1 MATRKLLPHALRV
14 SSSTPILAPTMPP
27 IAPAPTLASRL
38 TRWTGVTPAWLAALL
53 LAHVAFVALRLPQGS
68 VRKRGQL
75 IEAAQAAGPLW
86 HFVHADGETK
96 RIVAWLVR
104 HAPADQVIAYD
115 GPGRG
120 LMEPLAAVLAPR
132 LVVHASLVQPDGTAL
147 GRRVFAG
154 HPAGEPADGRYG
166 VVDATDGS
174 ELRWT
179 LRGPR

>member
-1 MATRKLLPHALRV
+1 MATSKTLPHALRT
-14 SSSTPILAPTMPP
+14 SSHTPILAATMPP

-38 TRWTGVTPAWLAALL
+38 SHWTGVAPAWLAALL
-53 LAHVAFVALRLPQGS
+53 LAHVAFVALRFPQGS
-68 VRKRGQL
+68 VRKRGQF
-75 IEAAQAAGPLW
+75 IAGAQAAGPLW

-132 LVVHASLVQPDGTAL
+132 LVVHVSLVQPDGTAL

-154 HPAGEPADGRYG
+154 HPAGEPANGRFG
-166 VVDATDGS
+166 VVNATDGS
-174 ELRWT
+174 ELRWA
-179 LRGPR
+179 LRSPR